1 MPRIRIDKMLALNWK
16 FLVPFS
22 LALMMFLAVMNALL
36 RDTSFYVL
44 GMFLSNVVFGWVTLE
59 ILRRRA
65 KGEREKVEGKDHVVT
80 ASAGHGD

>member
-22 LALMMFLAVMNALL
+22 FVMLMFVALMHSLL
-36 RDTSFYVL
+36 RNTNFYVP
-44 GMFLSNVVFGWVTLE
+44 GMFLSNVLLGWVTLE

-65 KGEREKVEGKDHVVT
+65 RAVRKKVEGVQPAVEAEH
-80 ASAGHGD
+80 